1 MDLALHVA
9 GGLLAALY
17 AVRCGVAKR
26 GLVEVFVLIVAFG
39 FVRESWQHAATP
51 PWKWSGHIVNEAAAW
66 GVGAAVV
73 LAHRLA
79 EARRAPGG
87 NGPWGAAAGWWQR
100 ESQILRAAWRRL

>member
-1 MDLALHVA
+1 MDFALHVV

-51 PWKWSGHIVNEAAAW
+51 AWKWSAHIVNEAGAW

-79 EARRAPGG
+79 EVRRARRRRGQWA
-87 NGPWGAAAGWWQR
+87 AAAGWWQR
-100 ESQILRAAWRRL
+100 ESQILRAAWGKR